1 MNNDCKS
8 DCRAFVAAL
17 FLLTSLAV
25 SRAEEKFSFRNTPG
39 KLPKDAIPRHYR
51 LELTPSFDTG
61 TTLGSELIELEVIK
75 PMEQLVLNAVD
86 IEFIKVEF
94 AGSSVATLT
103 PKEDKQQQTVTIP
116 LSKPLP
122 AGKHQLRIDFKGR
135 ISEKA
140 EGLYFDRYQTATG
153 EKRLLVTMM
162 EPTDAR
168 RMFPCW
174 DEPVFR
180 ATFQLTVTV
189 PTNHTTVA
197 NMPVE
202 KEEELPGGLK
212 RVSFLSTPP
221 MPAYLMVLASG
232 EMEELRDEVA
242 GIKLGIFTTEGKRE
256 QARYAMEATKQ
267 IVAFYNDYFGIKY
280 ALPKLDQIGVQNFAW
295 GAMENWG
302 GIVYREDALLF
313 DPKKSTPDTR
323 ERIFGIIAHEVAHQW
338 FGNLVTMA
346 WWDNLWLN
354 EGFASWMGT
363 KATDHLNPSWQI
375 WLRAN
380 SARDAAMKLD
390 ARRVTHKIQEPIT
403 NDSQATD
410 AFDVITYQKGQ
421 SFLHM
426 LESHLGAA
434 AFRDGIRLY
443 MQKHKFSNTT
453 TADLWD
459 ALETT
464 SGKPVKLLAASWTEQ
479 PGFPL
484 VSVSA
489 NCTAGTLNLSMR
501 QERFTLNFSETN
513 RPLWQIPITAGPL
526 STSASEPL
534 KFMLVVPEAK
544 FPAGTCE
551 SLWKANIGNIGY
563 FRVLYDSESFR
574 KIEKAFP
581 SLPLDEQLNLLSD
594 TWALAEAGRSP
605 ISQYLSLVESVRTNS
620 ALPLW
625 EHIGGTIGSIHNLQT
640 GLPGAQGFA
649 AYARWL
655 LQAQFKRLGW
665 DSTTGETHPDTLLR
679 TEILQALCELRDE
692 AVISEASKRFD
703 RFLQNPDTLP
713 GELRPAVI
721 GTVGRYAGN
730 ATYDRLHA
738 LAKSAKDLE
747 EKQLYYHAM
756 AAALNPDLADR
767 TLQLAL
773 TDELPPVYA
782 SRIVPQVAGVG
793 HHAERSWNFAKEH
806 MLALLDKVPFSHRN
820 SYVPSIMSAFSDA
833 ARADELE
840 DYTRKNLPPEALKKA
855 EEIADG
861 IRFRYTFKQR
871 EMQMIDKW
879 VRNRKPSTTT
889 P

>member
-1 MNNDCKS
+1 MNIDCK
-8 DCRAFVAAL
+8 FVRSVFVFTL
-17 FLLTSLAV
+17 LLLTCLTSSL
-25 SRAEEKFSFRNTPG
+25 AEEKFSFRSTPG
-39 KLPKDAIPRHYR
+39 KLPKDAIPRRYT
-51 LELTPSFDTG
+51 LELTPSFETG
-61 TTLGSELIELEVIK
+61 TTLGSELIELEVMK

-86 IEFIKVEF
+86 IEFTKVEL
-94 AGSSVATLT
+94 AGSDVSALM

-122 AGKHQLRIDFKGR
+122 AGMHQLRIDFKGR

-140 EGLYFDRYQTATG
+140 EGLYFDRYQTSTV

-180 ATFQLTVTV
+180 AVFQLTVIV

-202 KEEELPGGLK
+202 KEEKLPGGLK
-212 RVSFLSTPP
+212 RVSFAATPP
-221 MPAYLMVLASG
+221 MPSYLMVLASG

-242 GIKLGIFTTEGKRE
+242 GIQLGIFTTEGKRE

-267 IVAFYNDYFGIKY
+267 IVAFFNDYFGIKY
-280 ALPKLDQIGVQNFAW
+280 ALPKLDQIAVQNFAW

-323 ERIFGIIAHEVAHQW
+323 ERIFGIIAHEIAHQW

-363 KATDHLNPSWQI
+363 KATDHLNPGWQI

-390 ARRVTHKIQEPIT
+390 ARRVTHKIQEPII

-421 SFLHM
+421 SFLRM

-443 MQKHKFSNTT
+443 MQRHKFSNST

-464 SGKPVKLLAASWTEQ
+464 SGKAVKTLAASWTEQ

-489 NCTAGTLNLSMR
+489 NCAAGTQNLSVR
-501 QERFTLNFSETN
+501 QERFTLNFTETN

-526 STSASEPL
+526 IMSALEPS
-534 KFMLVVPEAK
+534 KFMLGAAEAV

-551 SLWKANIGNIGY
+551 STWKANIGNIGY
-563 FRVLYDSESFR
+563 FRVLYDPGSFTR
-574 KIEKAFP
+574 IEKAFP

-594 TWALAEAGRSP
+594 TWALAEAGRSL
-605 ISQYLSLVESVRTNS
+605 ISQYLSLVESIRDNP

-625 EHIGGTIGSIHNLQT
+625 EQIGGAIGSIHNLQT
-640 GLPGAQGFA
+640 GLPGAEGFA

-665 DSTTGETHPDTLLR
+665 DSKAGEPHPDTVLR
-679 TEILQALCELRDE
+679 AEILQALSELRDE
-692 AVISEASKRFD
+692 TVLSEASRRFN
-703 RFLQNPDTLP
+703 RFLQNPDSLP

-721 GTVGRYAGN
+721 GTVGRYADN
-730 ATYDRLHA
+730 VTYDRLHA
-738 LAKSAKDLE
+738 LARAAKDLE

-767 TLQLAL
+767 TLHLAL
-773 TDELPPVYA
+773 TDELPPVFA
-782 SRIVPQVAGVG
+782 SRLVPQVASLGR
-793 HHAERSWNFAKEH
+793 HTERSWKFGKEH
-806 MLALLDKVPFSHRN
+806 MKALLDKVPFSNRN
-820 SYVPSIMSAFSDA
+820 RYVPSIMSSFSDA

-840 DYTRKNLPPEALKKA
+840 DYARKNLPPEAMKKA

-861 IRFRYTFKQR
+861 IRFRYAFKER
-871 EMQMIDKW
+871 EMRMVDQW
-879 VRNRKPSTTT
+879 VKGRKPGTTA